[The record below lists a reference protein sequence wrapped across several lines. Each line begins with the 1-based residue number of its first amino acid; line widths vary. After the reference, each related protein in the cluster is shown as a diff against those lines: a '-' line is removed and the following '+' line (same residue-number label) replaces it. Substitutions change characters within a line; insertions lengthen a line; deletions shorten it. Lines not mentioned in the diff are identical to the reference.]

1 MSNKSATKSLQQACA
16 AAEVFAALGDPT
28 RLALVNQLCDGSTRS
43 ISQLTEGTN
52 LSRQGITKHLRV
64 LQDAGLVRNE
74 KSGRES
80 LFAYNPRPIHNA
92 RSYID
97 VVSRQWDQSL
107 GRLKSFIEDD
117 RNR

>member
-1 MSNKSATKSLQQACA
+1 MSNKSVARRLQQASA

-28 RLALVNQLCDGSTRS
+28 RLALINQLCDGSTRS

-64 LQDAGLVRNE
+64 LQEAGLVRNE
-74 KSGRES
+74 KAGRES
-80 LFAYNPRPIHNA
+80 LYAYNPRPIHDA
-92 RSYID
+92 RNYID

-107 GRLKSFIEDD
+107 GRLKTFIEDEG
-117 RNR
+117 NR

>member
-1 MSNKSATKSLQQACA
+1 MSNKSATKSLQRAYA

-43 ISQLTEGTN
+43 ISQLTDGTN

-64 LQDAGLVRNE
+64 LQDAGLVRSE

-80 LFAYNPRPIHNA
+80 RYTYNPQPIHDA

-107 GRLKSFIEDD
+107 GRLKSFIENNQD
-117 RNR
+117 